1 MAIKVKDLIY
11 KIRYK
16 AKDFNEILYSDFDI
30 IEAVNECIRYL
41 NQEKALRN
49 SDFLEKT
56 HHYVESEMNAEIA
69 EQNEDLP
76 DGEKLPLYDFAKD
89 GVELP
94 EDMITIVDIMRL
106 KDAYHLH
113 PIPAVEEINPHDC
126 GQYKIV
132 NGKIYANADFVLLYR
147 AEIAQITLNDLSDGD
162 AVVELPSVFTDLLVK
177 VSVMILTNTADTDV
191 MAQEVSRVANNL
203 ITGRR
208 YNNIKVRMPFKV

>member
-1 MAIKVKDLIY
+1 MAIKAKDLIY

-56 HHYVESEMNAEIA
+56 QHYVESEMNAEIA
-69 EQNEDLP
+69 EQNEELP
-76 DGEKLPLYDFAKD
+76 DEEKLPLYDFAKD

-147 AEIAQITLNDLSDGD
+147 AEIAQITLADLSDGD
-162 AVVELPSVFTDLLVK
+162 AIVELPSVFTDLLVK

>member
-1 MAIKVKDLIY
+1 MAINVKNLIY
-11 KIRYK
+11 KIRFK
-16 AKDFNEILYSDFDI
+16 AKDLNEILYSDFDI

-41 NQEKALRN
+41 NQEKALKN

-56 HHYVESEMNAEIA
+56 KHYVESEMNAAIA
-69 EQNEDLP
+69 EQNQSLP
-76 DGEKLPLYDFAKD
+76 EEEQLPLYNFVETGA
-89 GVELP
+89 ELP
-94 EDMITIVDIMRL
+94 DDMITIVDIMRL

-132 NGKIYANADFVLLYR
+132 NGRIYANADFVLLYR
-147 AEIAQITLNDLSDGD
+147 AEIAQITLNDLSDSE
-162 AVVELPSVFTDLLVK
+162 AIIELPAVFTDLLIK
-177 VSVMILTNTADTDV
+177 IAIMILTNTADNDV
-191 MAQEVSRVANNL
+191 MASEVSRVADNL

>member
-56 HHYVESEMNAEIA
+56 QHYVESEMNAEIA

-76 DGEKLPLYDFAKD
+76 DEEKLPLYDFAKD

-147 AEIAQITLNDLSDGD
+147 AEIAQITLNDLSDSD
-162 AVVELPSVFTDLLVK
+162 AIVELPSVFTDLLVK

-191 MAQEVSRVANNL
+191 MAQEVSRVTNNL

>member
-1 MAIKVKDLIY
+1 MAIKVRNLVY
-11 KIRYK
+11 KIRFK
-16 AKDFNEILYSDFDI
+16 AKDLNEILYSDFDI

-41 NQEKALRN
+41 NQAKALKN
-49 SDFLEKT
+49 SDFLEKIQ
-56 HHYVESEMNAEIA
+56 HYVESDMNAEIA
-69 EQNEDLP
+69 QWNEDNP
-76 DGEKLPLYDFAKD
+76 DHQKEYYNFAET

-94 EDMITIVDIMRL
+94 NDMITMVDVIRM

-132 NGKIYANADFVLLYR
+132 NGKIYANADFILLYR
-147 AEIAQITLNDLSDGD
+147 AEIAQITLDDLSDGD
-162 AVVELPSVFTDLLVK
+162 AIVELPSVFTDLLVK

>member
-76 DGEKLPLYDFAKD
+76 DEEKLPLYDFAKD

>member
-76 DGEKLPLYDFAKD
+76 DEEKLPLYDFAKD

-94 EDMITIVDIMRL
+94 EDMITIVDIIRL

>member
-1 MAIKVKDLIY
+1 MAINVKNLIY

-41 NQEKALRN
+41 NQDKALKN

-69 EQNEDLP
+69 EQNKDLP
-76 DGEKLPLYDFAKD
+76 DEEKLPLYDFAKD

-113 PIPAVEEINPHDC
+113 PIPAVEEINPYDC

-132 NGKIYANADFVLLYR
+132 NGKIYANSDFVLLYR
-147 AEIAQITLNDLSDGD
+147 AEIAQITLNDLSDGN
-162 AVVELPSVFTDLLVK
+162 ATVELPAVFTDLLVK
-177 VSVMILTNTADTDV
+177 IAVMILTNTADTDV
-191 MAQEVSRVANNL
+191 MASEVSRVADNL

>member
-69 EQNEDLP
+69 EQNEGLP

-147 AEIAQITLNDLSDGD
+147 AEIGQITLNDLSDGD

-177 VSVMILTNTADTDV
+177 VSVMILTNTTDTDV

-208 YNNIKVRMPFKV
+208 YNNIKTRMPFKV